1 MQKRSA
7 KSVRNMINASKT
19 ILTVIRPSCVT
30 KSQLVIEKERKPFK
44 NFVNSMLRKLRI

>member
-1 MQKRSA
+1 MQTRSA
-7 KSVRNMINASKT
+7 KSERNMRNALKT
-19 ILTVIRPSCVT
+19 ILIVIRLSCVN